1 MNTPVI
7 DFHSHLG
14 RWERYGHDDEPG
26 RYMRLMDA
34 AGIDRSLVSCIYYGE
49 ARRANDIVAEFVAA
63 NPNRFYGVAFA
74 TPHYPAEVVPELE
87 RCFGTLGMKFLK
99 IYPDYFGKPNDD
111 PAYFPMY
118 EFLNDRGLAVKAH
131 PSYPFDPPGT
141 TLVKRYSALAERF
154 PEVKW
159 VLAHAAGGGMAD
171 AIETARAVPSVYLE
185 TCGSGGAHNG
195 VKDSVDG
202 AGADRVLFGTDMPL
216 LDARHQI
223 AKVTTANISHEA
235 KRRVL
240 GLNAIELLGLEP

>member
-63 NPNRFYGVAFA
+63 NPDRFYGVAFA
-74 TPHYPAEVVPELE
+74 TPHYPAEVLLELE
-87 RCFGTLGMKFLK
+87 RCFDTLGMKFLK
-99 IYPDYFGKPNDD
+99 IYPDYFGEPNDD

-141 TLVKRYSALAERF
+141 TLVKRYAALAERF
-154 PEVKW
+154 PESQVGAGARGRQRQRRTPSRRPGPCRPSTW
-159 VLAHAAGGGMAD
+159 RPAAPAVPTT
-171 AIETARAVPSVYLE
+171 ESRTRSTARARTGFCSAR
-185 TCGSGGAHNG
+185 TCRCST
-195 VKDSVDG
+195 
-202 AGADRVLFGTDMPL
+202 RVIKSP
-216 LDARHQI
+216 R
-223 AKVTTANISHEA
+223 
-235 KRRVL
+235 
-240 GLNAIELLGLEP
+240 

>member
-14 RWERYGHDDEPG
+14 RWERYGQDDEPG

-49 ARRANDIVAEFVAA
+49 ARRSNDIVAEFVAA
-63 NPNRFYGVAFA
+63 NPDRFYGVAFA

-154 PEVKW
+154 PGGQVGAGARRRRRHGRTPSRRRGQCRPSIW
-159 VLAHAAGGGMAD
+159 RPAAPA
-171 AIETARAVPSVYLE
+171 APTTESRPRSTARARTASCSAR
-185 TCGSGGAHNG
+185 TCRCSTH
-195 VKDSVDG
+195 VIRSP
-202 AGADRVLFGTDMPL
+202 R
-216 LDARHQI
+216 
-223 AKVTTANISHEA
+223 
-235 KRRVL
+235 
-240 GLNAIELLGLEP
+240 